1 MRLNVTVFEVV
12 FFGLTGRK
20 RKSARQSVEIAR
32 IPVGTPEP
40 THADLRRLVNDA
52 LVSIQARQSP
62 EGFWRVRATPAEEST
77 FTGSQGETI
86 TTTMTHCFSGVTLL
100 ENAYA

>member
-1 MRLNVTVFEVV
+1 MRCNVTVFEVV

-20 RKSARQSVEIAR
+20 RKAARQSVELAR
-32 IPVGTPEP
+32 IPVGHLEP
-40 THADLRRLVNDA
+40 THDDLRRMVNDA

-77 FTGSQGETI
+77 FPGPAGESVTV
-86 TTTMTHCFSGVTLL
+86 TATDCFSGVTLL
-100 ENAYA
+100 ENAYN

>member
-1 MRLNVTVFEVV
+1 MRTNVTVFEVV

-20 RKSARQSVEIAR
+20 RKAARQSVELAR
-32 IPVGTPEP
+32 IPSGHPEP
-40 THADLRRLVNDA
+40 SHSDLRRMVNDA

-62 EGFWRVRATPAEEST
+62 DGYWRVRATPAEEST

-86 TTTMTHCFSGVTLL
+86 TTTMTDCFSGVTLL
-100 ENAYA
+100 ENAYT